1 MATAILTQDRLRELL
16 HYNPD
21 TGVFTRLKARCSN
34 LVGTQAGCVNK
45 ALGYVIVSV
54 LGSPQY
60 GHRLAWLYMT
70 GQEPAGEVDHINGN
84 KADNR
89 WSNLRDVPKLV
100 NMQNN
105 RKARAHNA
113 TGLQGVRKSG
123 SRWESM
129 IGHQKRQHY
138 LGSFATPE
146 EAHAAYLEAKRRLHE
161 GCTI

>member
-16 HYNPD
+16 HYNPE
-21 TGVFTRLKARCSN
+21 TGVFTRLKTRHSS
-34 LVGTQAGCVNK
+34 LVGTQAGSVNK
-45 ALGYVIVSV
+45 ALGYQVISV
-54 LGSPQY
+54 DAKPKY
-60 GHRLAWLYMT
+60 AHRLAWLYMT
-70 GQEPAGEVDHINGN
+70 GQDPAGEVDHINGDR
-84 KADNR
+84 ADNR

-138 LGSFATPE
+138 LGSFATP
-146 EAHAAYLEAKRRLHE
+146 RRSPCRLP
-161 GCTI
+161 